1 MSIIRG
7 TTPTIRYTFR
17 VVDPSKIEVAYLT
30 MKQCGGGIVVER
42 DISTMATGT
51 GYVEWQLT
59 QAETLRLISNN
70 APVDIQM
77 RYRTVD
83 GKAYATNH
91 EKESIVE
98 INKGGEI

>member
-17 VVDPSKIEVAYLT
+17 VVDPSKIVVAYLT
-30 MKQCGGGIVVER
+30 MKQCGSIVVER
-42 DISTMATGT
+42 DISTMTTGT

-59 QAETLRLISNN
+59 QAETLELISNN
-70 APVDIQM
+70 APVDIQL
-77 RYRTVD
+77 RYRTQD
-83 GKAYATNH
+83 GKAYASNH
-91 EKESIVE
+91 VKESIIE

>member
-17 VVDPSKIEVAYLT
+17 VVDPSRIRVAYLT
-30 MKQCGGGIVVER
+30 IKQCDNVVIER
-42 DISTMATGT
+42 DISTMVTGEN
-51 GYVEWQLT
+51 YVEWQLT
-59 QAETLRLISNN
+59 QEETLRLLVGKM
-70 APVDIQM
+70 PTDLQM
-77 RYRTVD
+77 RYKTLD

-91 EKESIVE
+91 ERESVIY

>member
-17 VVDPSKIEVAYLT
+17 VVDPSNIVAAYLT
-30 MKQCGGGIVVER
+30 MKQCGSNVVER
-42 DISTMATGT
+42 DISTMTTGEA
-51 GYVEWQLT
+51 YVEWQLT
-59 QAETLRLISNN
+59 QTETLALLAID

-77 RYRTVD
+77 RYRTTD
-83 GKAYATNH
+83 GKAYATIH
-91 EKESIVE
+91 EKEKIVE